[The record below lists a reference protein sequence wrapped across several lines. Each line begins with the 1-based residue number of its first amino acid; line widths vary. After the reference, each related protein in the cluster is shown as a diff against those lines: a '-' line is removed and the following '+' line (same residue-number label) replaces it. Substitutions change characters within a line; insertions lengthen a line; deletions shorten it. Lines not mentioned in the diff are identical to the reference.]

1 MPIMILSPVSNFG
14 DQSLYSM
21 LSLWQFEK
29 LSQSVP
35 RDTTHMWYVNGAW
48 LIISS
53 AQFVLEHLYL
63 IFHPIFPVRWKLS
76 PLLERCCDILFK
88 YAIVIWTT
96 LTVRCRPFEHNKVHH
111 PCCKLRVK
119 RGVGQI
125 YIVQSKQALPINY
138 NHGTLEE
145 GKKEESIKEKH
156 LVNELMLTAIVCD
169 RFREIKS
176 KGNLQHHAA
185 AAWMMY
191 FVVMLMLMLSKSQ

>member
-1 MPIMILSPVSNFG
+1 MILSPVSNFG

-63 IFHPIFPVRWKLS
+63 IFHLIFPVPWKLS

-96 LTVRCRPFEHNKVHH
+96 LTVRCRLFDHNKVHH
-111 PCCKLRVK
+111 PCCCCMVLQVIFGLNFTKPITNYGSQHKFIDQMFFLDWFFFFSFLKSSVVVIYGEGLLRLYN
-119 RGVGQI
+119 I
-125 YIVQSKQALPINY
+125 YLPHPPLY
-138 NHGTLEE
+138 P
-145 GKKEESIKEKH
+145 
-156 LVNELMLTAIVCD
+156 
-169 RFREIKS
+169 
-176 KGNLQHHAA
+176 
-185 AAWMMY
+185 
-191 FVVMLMLMLSKSQ
+191 